1 MNDFLKNLRS
11 ATKKEVSPPRKKL
24 EGNYF
29 QQTERRSMDER
40 RNTGSTGNF
49 ESVSRQ
55 MGDAIPEILEHTTT
69 LTEQVEKLAA
79 TSELVAEAK
88 IRQYNAVA
96 DFFNTLNKMALGTSE
111 KNISPDDPQKVTT
124 SYASGTHYTKDDIL
138 ATIQKMR
145 DQGATFAMIAE
156 YLTEKGMPTF
166 SGRGEWHAQTIH
178 RLCK

>member
-1 MNDFLKNLRS
+1 MSDFLKNLRS
-11 ATKKEVSPPRKKL
+11 STKKEVSPPRKKL

-29 QQTERRSMDER
+29 QHTERRSMDDR
-40 RNTGSTGNF
+40 RNSGSTGNF
-49 ESVSRQ
+49 ENLSRQ
-55 MGDAIPEILEHTTT
+55 IGDTIPEILEHTTT

-79 TSELVAEAK
+79 TNELVAEAK
-88 IRQYNAVA
+88 IRQHNAVA
-96 DFFNTLNKMALGTSE
+96 DFFNNLNKMVLGTSE
-111 KNISPDDPQKVTT
+111 KNIFTDPQKVTT

-138 ATIQKMR
+138 SIIQKMR
-145 DQGATFAMIAE
+145 DEGATFSIIAE